1 VKCAGIITQLTHTHT
16 QPHAQAGKLVWSV
29 RCEVRIL
36 DNGGNITDA
45 ASLCA
50 LAALMHFKRPDVK
63 IDPSEP

>member
-1 VKCAGIITQLTHTHT
+1 
-16 QPHAQAGKLVWSV
+16 VWSV

-36 DNGGNITDA
+36 DNGVNITDA